1 MALFRQLVIWA
12 PLVIIYVLMLAGRR
26 VSRNR
31 QRAGI
36 APSLHGEIGAQ
47 ECFTTPLNE
56 VSIFGPGRFAGNLR
70 RWVPLPAPRRLV
82 VGTNAFAVSAPNAA
96 RGGGGPELVFRG
108 CECSISY
115 SYAPSR
121 LGNRDCI
128 IITGQGRNGPVQL
141 AISHDNLLE
150 IWHALAGTG
159 AALA

>member
-82 VGTNAFAVSAPNAA
+82 VGTNAFAVSDTQRRA
-96 RGGGGPELVFRG
+96 RRRR
-108 CECSISY
+108 
-115 SYAPSR
+115 SR
-121 LGNRDCI
+121 ACLPRMRMLDLI
-128 IITGQGRNGPVQL
+128 QL
-141 AISHDNLLE
+141 RADPGSE
-150 IWHALAGTG
+150 IGT
-159 AALA
+159 A